1 MHLFNEVILHLIL
14 MVKFPNV
21 FASLVKQLLLQEL
34 PQLPILMLLLIL
46 LEMLISWIYGLITT
60 IIEDVG
66 VRRIFKVATKME
78 IHLDQEEGAVVVL
91 QLLMC
96 EFFQF
101 LPFWLLV
108 NFISPSMIWD
118 LFNIFFCSYS
128 FFSLFSWLSFTPSLP
143 FFIFDDLGF
152 VFLFLCHLL
161 MDCEQPQIIDARR
174 KFIQDVHNAVIK
186 QFVIRLMSRLV
197 VTRSLSV
204 QFYMNDPSNEED
216 YVISERTCLFLSGR
230 WKVE

>member
-1 MHLFNEVILHLIL
+1 
-14 MVKFPNV
+14 
-21 FASLVKQLLLQEL
+21 
-34 PQLPILMLLLIL
+34 
-46 LEMLISWIYGLITT
+46 
-60 IIEDVG
+60 
-66 VRRIFKVATKME
+66 
-78 IHLDQEEGAVVVL
+78 
-91 QLLMC
+91 
-96 EFFQF
+96 
-101 LPFWLLV
+101 
-108 NFISPSMIWD
+108 
-118 LFNIFFCSYS
+118 
-128 FFSLFSWLSFTPSLP
+128 
-143 FFIFDDLGF
+143 
-152 VFLFLCHLL
+152 